1 MKVSYKVSN
10 MNNLR
15 LIECLDVLAAVMTE
29 DHVAGPAPQPASY
42 VDWVMRMR
50 STITLMPDSDEGAT
64 SRRRIHAALV
74 CGDDHTPLER
84 AWTRYREDPALR
96 ALLDEI
102 EALTSDPMYSC
113 PAVGASRSPPAR
125 QRPGAGARS
134 VAGRTTGLS
143 AETALIRR
151 RLRLR
156 RRHFAHAPRAFQAIC
171 VRLVPRNFLQAEPWA
186 GERRMALR
194 GARSVT
200 TALSSIAFPDTVT
213 GRTS

>member
-1 MKVSYKVSN
+1 

-113 PAVGASRSPPAR
+113 PCCRCLTLPARPPASWCR
-125 QRPGAGARS
+125 CPVCGWEDDGTLGGDGPNKAPLAVAQEAFRTRAESIPSHLRP
-134 VAGRTTGLS
+134 
-143 AETALIRR
+143 
-151 RLRLR
+151 
-156 RRHFAHAPRAFQAIC
+156 PRPEE
-171 VRLVPRNFLQAEPWA
+171 LPP
-186 GERRMALR
+186 G
-194 GARSVT
+194 
-200 TALSSIAFPDTVT
+200 
-213 GRTS
+213 